1 LDFISFAKEVNIK
14 TKPRLLVLDIDG
26 TIINKNNQISDED
39 INSIN
44 RVVQA
49 GIPVSLCTGRSMCT
63 SLSVLAQLKLDGFH
77 VFFDGALVCNA
88 AAVPL
93 YSHPIPQDYLISMCR
108 SAVRQDLLLDLFTID
123 KYFVRRKNWRS
134 ELRHEYFGIE
144 SDTRDFSLIAQQEP
158 IIKGTI
164 AYRDTEDNTQS
175 QLFISEYSSVLDF
188 SWSTIPAYPGCHF
201 VNIIDKGVS
210 KGTALKALANHY
222 SIGMEQ
228 IMAIGDGAND
238 ISLLSSVGT
247 AVAMGSA
254 PVELKAHADYITED
268 VERSGVSKIVRELL
282 INV

>member
-1 LDFISFAKEVNIK
+1 LHREVNIN

-26 TIINKNNQISDED
+26 TIINKDNQISNED

-49 GIPVSLCTGRSMCT
+49 GIPVSLCTGRSLRT

-88 AAVPL
+88 SGVPL
-93 YSHPIPQDYLISMCR
+93 YTHPIPQDYLIRMCR
-108 SAVRQDLLLDLFTID
+108 SAVRQDLLLDLFTVD
-123 KYFVRRKNWRS
+123 KYFVRRHNWRS

-144 SDTRDFSLIAQQEP
+144 AETRDFSLIAQHEP

-175 QLFISEYSSVLDF
+175 HLFISEYSNVLDF
-188 SWSTIPAYPGCHF
+188 SWSIIPAFPECHF

-210 KGTALKALANHY
+210 KGAALKALANYY

-247 AVAMGSA
+247 AVAMGNA
-254 PVELKAHADYITED
+254 PPELKAHADYITED
-268 VERSGVSKIVRELL
+268 VERCGISKIVRKL
-282 INV
+282 IFNA